1 MPELT
6 EQDHRLLQRAVS
18 VSAEARSNGNMPF
31 GAILADPTGK
41 ILLEAENTG
50 VTEANTLFHAE
61 TNLMHMAVSSLSLE
75 QIANATLYT
84 SCEPCAMCSGAM
96 YWGGINRMVYAM
108 GEDDLLE
115 LTGLHPDNPTMTGV
129 GCRTIL
135 NSGQRQIDVSGPHMI
150 NEASAVHEGYWTDPA
165 FQYHL
170 SEGQ

>member
-6 EQDHRLLQRAVS
+6 EQDHRLLRRAVS

-84 SCEPCAMCSGAM
+84 SCEPCAMCSGTM

-115 LTGLHPDNPTMTGV
+115 LTGLHPDNPTIT
-129 GCRTIL
+129 
-135 NSGQRQIDVSGPHMI
+135 
-150 NEASAVHEGYWTDPA
+150 
-165 FQYHL
+165 
-170 SEGQ
+170 